1 MQSEMAKPKH
11 QNCNLSIL
19 EFKDV
24 IQKKSLSQDRLFY
37 HIKLKKDIDTLVALV
52 TIVVLL
58 ILAGVTI
65 MYTVGDNSIIKKAQE
80 AKNETEDAIQKEQDE
95 IGDLTNLLKEEYSNG
110 TSGGEMNPP
119 TPPDTE
125 PIKKGELVKTDKE
138 EYTDENG
145 DKAPIPGGFC
155 VVEDSKD
162 DPTDKNTVENGL
174 VISDIAGDDLDNSKH
189 GNQFVWI
196 PVPDY
201 SKFHLIEGYSN
212 GNLQK
217 NLSQANNPSREAGDT
232 TNAGSPGKPN
242 AANSVAGTAESI
254 AMYKSVKDN
263 KGFFIARFEAGI
275 AGTTTS
281 TITNDTNKQTQDGS
295 VKPVSQR
302 GVGVWNYIA
311 WGGTSAVE
319 ASDNLPGNDNANGAV
334 KVARNMYPASDTI
347 HKVTSTLC
355 YGVQWDAALNFIDSN
370 YESGNATGYVKDS
383 TGMGNYTKSIAT
395 TGSNTAYQQKHI
407 YDMAGNVYE
416 WTMEAYNTVY
426 RVYRGGC
433 YSIEGSNFPA
443 SYRGDYRPSLSSGG
457 LIGFRPAL
465 YL

>member
-1 MQSEMAKPKH
+1 MIKKKH
-11 QNCNLSIL
+11 TKYNKGI
-19 EFKDV
+19 
-24 IQKKSLSQDRLFY
+24 
-37 HIKLKKDIDTLVALV
+37 TLVALVV

-65 MYTVGDNSIIKKAQE
+65 MYVMGDNSIFKKAQE
-80 AKNETEDAIQKEQDE
+80 AKNKTEEAMQNEQEYLSNLGNTINNYTNGNGET
-95 IGDLTNLLKEEYSNG
+95 
-110 TSGGEMNPP
+110 NPS
-119 TPPDTE
+119 TPD
-125 PIKKGELVKTDKE
+125 KLQKGELVKKDKE

-162 DPTDKNTVENGL
+162 NSEDKNTVRDGL
-174 VISDIAGDDLDNSKH
+174 VISDVAGDDLDNSKH

-201 SKFHLIEGYSN
+201 NKFHLIEGYAS
-212 GNLQK
+212 GNLQTR
-217 NLSQANNPSREAGDT
+217 LSQANNPSREAGDT

-263 KGFFIARFEAGI
+263 KGFFIARFEAGV

-416 WTMEAYNTVY
+416 YTMEACESGS
-426 RVYRGGC
+426 RVIRGGS
-433 YSIEGSNFPA
+433 YDHIGSGFTA
-443 SYRGDYRPSLSSGG
+443 SVRYYYTPDDSRTAIS
-457 LIGFRPAL
+457 FRTAL